1 MATTTTTIQALHATV
16 APHATSSSA
25 STMSGP
31 AVQPEPEPGKDS
43 SKMSYFKLM
52 SASFCFF
59 IGGVNIG
66 SLGAIVPYII
76 RDYHV
81 STAIISSV

>member
-1 MATTTTTIQALHATV
+1 
-16 APHATSSSA
+16 
-25 STMSGP
+25 
-31 AVQPEPEPGKDS
+31 
-43 SKMSYFKLM
+43 MSYFKLM